1 VKPFPIRS
9 VGRASEWLLWLAAR
23 DGATATEIAQAFA
36 VPLPT
41 VHHTLRTLEQCQLLT
56 RDRTRRYILGA
67 RVGILSDAFLRQQ
80 AVSRELMD
88 PLAWLA
94 ETTTETAYLAA
105 WRGGEIRIMACVE
118 GSNAVR
124 VAGVHTGFYADGHA
138 RATGKLLLAYATE
151 FQREAYLSSH
161 ALRRLTART
170 ITTASGLE
178 RELARTR
185 ERGYATEYEEFAEG
199 VSCVSFPVR
208 HGDTVIAAYTISAPS
223 ARLAASESKVVDAV
237 RRAAALAST
246 VEVAR
251 V

>member
-1 VKPFPIRS
+1 VKAVPIRS
-9 VGRASEWLLWLAAR
+9 VGRAAEWLLWLAAR
-23 DGATATEIAQAFA
+23 DGATATELSQAFD

-41 VHHTLRTLEQCQLLT
+41 VHHTLRTLEQCQLLS
-56 RDRTRRYILGA
+56 RDQSRRYILGA

-80 AVSRELMD
+80 AVSRELME

-138 RATGKLLLAYATE
+138 RATGKLLLAYATDY
-151 FQREAYLSSH
+151 QRETYLSSH
-161 ALRRLTART
+161 ALRRVTART
-170 ITTASGLE
+170 ITSASRLE
-178 RELARTR
+178 DELRRTR
-185 ERGYATEYEEFAEG
+185 ERGYATEYEEFAVG

-208 HGDTVIAAYTISAPS
+208 HGDAVVAAYTISAPS
-223 ARLAASESKVVDAV
+223 ERLAANEAKIVEAV
-237 RRAAALAST
+237 RRAAELAST
-246 VEVAR
+246 AEVAH